1 MLLDASHCIYIY
13 IKAPCC
19 SLSRTA
25 EQHFKFS
32 ARLLFSLS
40 RPGLQP
46 TSALYSFLYY
56 LFRLAEL
63 TAAAPPTF
71 RYCTGGTYEIS
82 DRLNL
87 SVIYNSTFIYLY
99 VYIPVAYILYIHI
112 CFFVAFAFVYW
123 QPWHSADSC
132 ESSYIKEET
141 NPNSI
146 SNHIYTYEPLLPI
159 SYLCPFCR
167 FAPKILARQA
177 QGRSSLFICL
187 RHKGIK
193 DGAIESYVTTCD
205 ICNDSWTSYL

>member
-1 MLLDASHCIYIY
+1 MDAAWCLMLLDASHCIYIY

-99 VYIPVAYILYIHI
+99 VYIPVAYILYVHI

-146 SNHIYTYEPLLPI
+146 SNHIYIWAFITYILFVSVLQIRSEDTCKTSTRPLVLI
-159 SYLCPFCR
+159 H
-167 FAPKILARQA
+167 
-177 QGRSSLFICL
+177 LFT
-187 RHKGIK
+187 
-193 DGAIESYVTTCD
+193 A
-205 ICNDSWTSYL
+205 